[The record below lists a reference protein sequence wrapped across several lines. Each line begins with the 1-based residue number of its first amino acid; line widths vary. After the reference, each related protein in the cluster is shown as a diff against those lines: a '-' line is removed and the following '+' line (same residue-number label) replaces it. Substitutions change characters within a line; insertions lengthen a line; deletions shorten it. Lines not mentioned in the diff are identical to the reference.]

1 MWSLGQKMEIILVSK
16 RCLSCGVSLHSSSMR
31 CSDVVWENIPSRGF
45 WAEPIGGLTVKLDDP
60 SGHFQP

>member
-45 WAEPIGGLTVKLDDP
+45 WAEPIGGTLV
-60 SGHFQP
+60 G